1 MEPAAQL
8 ASHPHSMMPGSL
20 RARRD
25 RLHGVG
31 YASPSN
37 IAVWVRPRMGLHEGW
52 IISCGMA
59 RRNGRDI
66 PPPIR
71 AFLFATRKDSHNLQY
86 VQPMQRLFLARLNM
100 HLSFK
105 IIRVCMSEGA
115 MPPSWA
121 DQLSSRTFCQLGPL
135 VPACSHGRIAEHMSG
150 GSCVPRCSDF
160 RPAPPSCVPCFPGP
174 FPQSA
179 GVQGLDFRAL
189 PAV

>member
-1 MEPAAQL
+1 
-8 ASHPHSMMPGSL
+8 MPGSL

-59 RRNGRDI
+59 RRSGRDI

-86 VQPMQRLFLARLNM
+86 VQPMQRLFLAHLNM

-105 IIRVCMSEGA
+105 ILRACVSDGA
-115 MPPSWA
+115 MASPCA
-121 DQLSSRTFCQLGPL
+121 DQLSLRTFCQLGPL
-135 VPACSHGRIAEHMSG
+135 VPACPATTVVKTGRLIMQTHQSPPW
-150 GSCVPRCSDF
+150 VPRTDRRCIS
-160 RPAPPSCVPCFPGP
+160 V
-174 FPQSA
+174 
-179 GVQGLDFRAL
+179 
-189 PAV
+189 